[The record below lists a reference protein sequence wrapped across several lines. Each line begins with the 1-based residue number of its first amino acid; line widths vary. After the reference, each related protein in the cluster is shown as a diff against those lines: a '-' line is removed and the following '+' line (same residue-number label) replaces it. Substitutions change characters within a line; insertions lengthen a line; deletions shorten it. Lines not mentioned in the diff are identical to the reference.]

1 MKFLLLL
8 LSASLASPIACSE
21 NESEPEV
28 VTTLPDRGLE
38 ELRYS
43 KFCLPAPFVRGSPHI
58 GLKTKWMDCSNGEL
72 PELQIGDLIEFDRKI
87 VPEMII
93 RKGIE
98 VLINATL
105 KNPLLKKVKNE
116 KVKEILEVLREDVG
130 YEHWAIYSGDNDD
143 GVKQVINYQTSH
155 GNETNIAHNASSSGL
170 HEKILNFL
178 QNLCRSPLKTVDAAL
193 TTEWIGCDDQPYQPN
208 VTVARAKNM
217 INTRF
222 YNLHDNNCESLA
234 RWSRNGVRKS
244 IQVIAHFNRL
254 NNLDILELIKKPL
267 VGIYN
272 DKCETLDVDVAK
284 YTSLIED
291 KTDEETQGNP
301 LRLSHQNFTTKLP
314 NYRPEIFTTDPYFCP
329 N

>member
-1 MKFLLLL
+1 
-8 LSASLASPIACSE
+8 
-21 NESEPEV
+21 
-28 VTTLPDRGLE
+28 
-38 ELRYS
+38 
-43 KFCLPAPFVRGSPHI
+43 
-58 GLKTKWMDCSNGEL
+58 MDCSNGEL

-178 QNLCRSPLKTVDAAL
+178 Q
-193 TTEWIGCDDQPYQPN
+193 
-208 VTVARAKNM
+208 
-217 INTRF
+217 
-222 YNLHDNNCESLA
+222 
-234 RWSRNGVRKS
+234 
-244 IQVIAHFNRL
+244 
-254 NNLDILELIKKPL
+254 ELIKKPL